1 MIRQGYD
8 LRRTVLCGF
17 SLGSYSALCLEGLMP
32 RILISPFSGIIPL
45 IEEKEAQY
53 EGEMYDNIE
62 NALKIRS
69 RVLLLHARKELI
81 PIHHSRSIMDTL
93 LLNNDIEI
101 IDLI

>member
-1 MIRQGYD
+1 MRVHYAVGFVAYDYTGQGESTRNFHSYESDIKVVLSWVIRQGYD

-53 EGEMYDNIE
+53 EGEMYDNI
-62 NALKIRS
+62 
-69 RVLLLHARKELI
+69 
-81 PIHHSRSIMDTL
+81 
-93 LLNNDIEI
+93 
-101 IDLI
+101 